1 MGRGEGGG
9 TGRTEG
15 GGGCERMGS
24 EEAMLGIDESIL
36 CNKVQSVA
44 KDCEAESVIYWVE
57 FYDDQ
62 LQIVNEDDFG

>member
-1 MGRGEGGG
+1 MALKYGGGLWIWIGWYMGREEGGG

-36 CNKVQSVA
+36 CNK
-44 KDCEAESVIYWVE
+44 E
-57 FYDDQ
+57 
-62 LQIVNEDDFG
+62 